1 VASWFPKQQETL
13 HPEYADMPKGEGY
26 VLSYMWDR
34 EKPER
39 LAQSVK
45 LAALDP
51 VSGHLNKNGTIMG
64 GIVKNFYPPTQ
75 SLEGAA
81 W

>member
-1 VASWFPKQQETL
+1 MESWFPKQQETL
-13 HPEYADMPKGEGY
+13 NPEYTDMPVGEGY
-26 VLSYMWDR
+26 VLSYMWNR

-45 LAALDP
+45 LFALDP
-51 VSGHLNKNGTIMG
+51 VSGHLNENGTIMG
-64 GIVKNFYPPTQ
+64 GMIKNFYPPTQ
-75 SLEGAA
+75 SDRGTA